1 MQNKSAY
8 IWGLLNRFL
17 PSLLSIVAT
26 MIMARFLT
34 PEDFGAI
41 GVVSIV
47 FFVARTL
54 IDSGF
59 GGSLINEKDIKDI
72 DYSTVSVFNLVMG
85 LGLYG
90 LIIVFSGIIEDYF
103 GILNLRYV
111 VILLGLTLVIS
122 PFGLVPN
129 TILQKNL
136 RFSDLCKISVISII
150 LANVISLVM
159 AFYGFGVYALVANQ
173 VLQSLFSV
181 ILLFAYSHYRFSFHF
196 SYNSLR
202 KLFSF
207 GFFTAL
213 SSMVDEIYEN
223 LLTSLTGK
231 YLNVQQAG
239 YLSQSKRLEEAF
251 SISLTS
257 AISTVSFPI
266 LSKIK
271 DNENAFMKECES
283 IYRIILLISVPLL
296 VIIAIF
302 SKEVIFIMLGSQWI
316 EASFYLKVLS
326 VAGIF
331 MVMETLIRIFIKSHG
346 DAPAL
351 FYYTVLKRVIGICL
365 IILCMLISRDLM
377 IYGYVAG
384 SFIAFV
390 INSILFCRITRGNV
404 LRLLLQTTLY
414 TIPSLIIW
422 AGIYVID
429 LFTAITLV
437 GRIIYVTIAFMI
449 YTIIVLRVLGYN
461 LILKRIFK

>member
-1 MQNKSAY
+1 
-8 IWGLLNRFL
+8 
-17 PSLLSIVAT
+17 

-111 VILLGLTLVIS
+111 MILLGLTLVIS

-181 ILLFAYSHYRFSFHF
+181 IMLFAYSHYRFSFHF

-271 DNENAFMKECES
+271 DNENAFMKESES

-351 FYYTVLKRVIGICL
+351 FYYTVLKRVIGIC
-365 IILCMLISRDLM
+365 IIIMFMMISRELM
-377 IYGYVAG
+377 IYGYVVG
-384 SFIAFV
+384 SFLAFV
-390 INSILFCRITRGNV
+390 INLILFCRITRGKV
-404 LRLLLQTTLY
+404 LSLLFQTTLY
-414 TIPSLIIW
+414 TIPSIIIW
-422 AGIYVID
+422 VGIYVIE
-429 LFTAITLV
+429 LLTEITLV
-437 GRIIYVTIAFMI
+437 GRIIYVTTAFVI

-461 LILKRIFK
+461 LILKKSLNK